1 MEEIILAS
9 ASPRRRKLL
18 EQIGIFYRVV
28 PSKKEEEA
36 EGDCPAEIVQS
47 LARQKAEDIAGQ
59 VKIPG
64 KLVLGADTIV
74 VWNKKILGKPANRE
88 DAMAMLKNLEGD
100 IHGVYTGVAFSRMDK
115 EGGIK
120 THTFYE
126 VTKVEVYPMSDEEIQ
141 AYIASGHSDDKAGAY
156 GIQGSFGAYIKGI
169 TGDYYNV
176 VGLPVGR
183 VYQELKKLRRSE
195 SEE

>member
-1 MEEIILAS
+1 MKPVIILGDS
-9 ASPRRRKLL
+9 ILKGVVYKNDKYVKCENNVVDLIRNQTSLDIKNFSVFGQTIKKLY
-18 EQIGIFYRVV
+18 E
-28 PSKKEEEA
+28 K
-36 EGDCPAEIVQS
+36 D
-47 LARQKAEDIAGQ
+47 
-59 VKIPG
+59 
-64 KLVLGADTIV
+64 
-74 VWNKKILGKPANRE
+74 
-88 DAMAMLKNLEGD
+88 MLKNLEGD
-100 IHGVYTGVAFSRMDK
+100 IHEVYTGVAFSRMDK